1 MDGER
6 RPPLGDSGG
15 RSMSRHAGKVGG
27 ARQSGSTERRNNPNL
42 ALSLAQE
49 GQSSVFGGQERRT
62 PTLREIADRLAQADH
77 LATTGKS
84 YAPSVV
90 ARMLRT

>member
-1 MDGER
+1 MGNSGR
-6 RPPLGDSGG
+6 RQGIAGG
-15 RSMSRHAGKVGG
+15 RSMSRHVGKWGN
-27 ARQSGSTERRNNPNL
+27 RQSASTERCNNPNL

-49 GQSSVFGGQERRT
+49 GQCSVFAGQERRT

-77 LATTGKS
+77 LATTGKP

>member
-1 MDGER
+1 MAQLDKAMTVAKLR
-6 RPPLGDSGG
+6 
-15 RSMSRHAGKVGG
+15 G
-27 ARQSGSTERRNNPNL
+27 ARQRKKAATGNCGGRKSMTELNSAAAAL
-42 ALSLAQE
+42 ARPLRAA
-49 GQSSVFGGQERRT
+49 RPT

-77 LATTGKS
+77 LATTGKP